1 MTGEQNKMVGGLS
14 NEELAKLAY
23 DYNNGLL
30 DTAKYAVIPNKDF
43 ASNVKDSA
51 LLMQVVNMNKE
62 IQNLQQIIKQRPTTS
77 FEFDGYGDFIKKT
90 IEDGFTKVTR
100 YQQSKPRI

>member
-1 MTGEQNKMVGGLS
+1 
-14 NEELAKLAY
+14 
-23 DYNNGLL
+23 
-30 DTAKYAVIPNKDF
+30 
-43 ASNVKDSA
+43 
-51 LLMQVVNMNKE
+51 MQVVNMNKE

-90 IEDGFTKVTR
+90 IENGFTKVTR